1 MAGGSRT
8 PPRGMQLLMRSMR
21 SRTAAVHLAVAFVAI
36 LAYANIYANG
46 FIWDDGTFIVRNEK
60 IRDLSN
66 IPEFFLSGEYNL
78 YRPLRTVWYAV
89 VYALSGLNPAGYHT
103 NAIVLHTWISLLV
116 TAIAQRF
123 VGRWE
128 AALLAGL
135 LFATHPIHTERVT
148 IMTGSFDMIGIGWA
162 LLAFH
167 LFLRGRRGWA
177 IVAYVLGLLSS
188 EEAVTLPLILFLFD
202 LWGRRE
208 GEGARFRP
216 VALPWIGVTVGYL
229 AVRTLILGQVGRV
242 SAYPAGSLLNS
253 LLTLPAI
260 EVRYLGML
268 LAPLELCADIDFPV
282 VTSPLSPRFLLPLG
296 LLLLLGSGVILLS
309 RGRERRIDFWVGWFF
324 ITLLPFSNLLPGAV
338 LIAERYLY
346 FPSVAFAVLSGWG
359 LTVLGDA
366 LGRRYRGGR
375 FAVVL
380 LSCIVIMGYLSQTRS
395 RNRVWHDPLTL
406 WRATVRCAP
415 HKGRPYYQLAL
426 ALEAAGEETAAIE
439 NYRAA
444 IRRYP
449 PYARAMNNLA
459 LLYWKRKAYDE
470 AERWLR
476 RAIETDPTH
485 AEARFNLGVLLSETK
500 RHEEAIAA
508 FLSALE
514 VDPDYRKSAVRLGM
528 VLAATGGGWETI
540 WPRIEGMQA
549 APWLFAG
556 LAIGSEAR
564 GDAAGARHFWE
575 RFLAEGSDP
584 NDPFVKI
591 ARRRLHPGQGR

>member
-1 MAGGSRT
+1 M
-8 PPRGMQLLMRSMR
+8 
-21 SRTAAVHLAVAFVAI
+21 AVHIAVASVAI

-78 YRPLRTVWYAV
+78 YRPLRTVWYTV
-89 VYALSGLNPAGYHT
+89 LYALSGLNPAGYHT

-116 TAIAQRF
+116 TAITQRF

-162 LLAFH
+162 LLSFY
-167 LFLRGRRGWA
+167 LFLRGVRGWA
-177 IVAYVLGLLSS
+177 LATYILGLLSS
-188 EEAVTLPLILFLFD
+188 EEAVTLPLLLFLFD

-208 GEGARFRP
+208 GEGARFRAAP
-216 VALPWIGVTVGYL
+216 LPWIGVTVGYL
-229 AVRTLILGQVGRV
+229 VVRTLILGRVGRV

-268 LAPLELCADIDFPV
+268 VSPLELCADIDFPV

-296 LLLLLGSGVILLS
+296 LLLLLGSGVLLLS
-309 RGRERRIDFWVGWFF
+309 RGGGRRIDFWIGWFF
-324 ITLLPFSNLLPGAV
+324 VTLLPFSNLLPGAV

-346 FPSVAFAVLSGWG
+346 FPSVAFAVLAGWG
-359 LTVLGDA
+359 LTALGDA
-366 LGRRYRGGR
+366 LRRRYVRGR
-375 FAVVL
+375 LAVVL
-380 LSCIVIMGYLSQTRS
+380 LSCILIGGCLAQTRS
-395 RNRVWHDPLTL
+395 RNRIWHDPLTL

-426 ALEAAGEETAAIE
+426 ALEAAGEEAAAIE

-459 LLYWKRKAYDE
+459 LLYRKRKAYDE

-476 RAIETDPTH
+476 RAVETDPTH
-485 AEARFNLGVLLSETK
+485 AEARFNLGVLLSETN
-500 RHEEAIAA
+500 RQEEAIDA
-508 FLSALE
+508 FLAALE
-514 VDPDYRKSAVRLGM
+514 VSPNYRKSAVRLGM
-528 VLAATGGGWETI
+528 TLAGMGEGWETI
-540 WPRIEGMQA
+540 WPKLEGMEA

-564 GDAAGARHFWE
+564 GDAARARPFWE
-575 RFLAEGSDP
+575 RFLALASDP
-584 NDPFVKI
+584 NDPFVEI
-591 ARRRLHPGQGR
+591 ARRRLSTGKAQ